1 MSLKF
6 RSQDGTETPVAGL
19 NGTSGELV
27 PSVALMQ
34 SGTVTCNISTSDNL
48 AQAIVTFSTPM
59 PDANYIIN
67 IEVTGWGGAGNLGTN
82 ISLSNKSKNGFT
94 IRQYVAADVSTPSMT
109 YKWQAFKLMTDE
121 VHEADAAAIAQ
132 NTANFAPAF
141 SETTS
146 YAVGDYCTYNG
157 ILYRCTTA
165 HTAGVW
171 VAGHFTQVT
180 VGGDLESLNPVELGY
195 STLTASDQTI
205 TLTDWNKYM
214 YLLIEVR
221 TQGICRGS
229 QFVVNKRMDYRY
241 ICPWDYSESMR
252 YATLTTGS
260 VCKVETTDP
269 VNPAS
274 VMYVYG
280 IKKVAN

>member
-1 MSLKF
+1 MSLKY
-6 RSQDGTETPVAGL
+6 RDNNGTETPVAGL

-34 SGTVTCNISTSDNL
+34 SGTYTPSSAVQAQEDL
-48 AQAIVTFSTPM
+48 AFSVTFATPM
-59 PDANYIIN
+59 PDADYL
-67 IEVTGWGGAGNLGTN
+67 VDWWYGP
-82 ISLSNKSKNGFT
+82 SLSGVLQVAIRTRTTTGFSGVL
-94 IRQYVAADVSTPSMT
+94 RNVGANSVSVQNCTFNWT
-109 YKWQAFKLMTDE
+109 AFKLMTDQ

-171 VAGHFTQVT
+171 VAGHFTVVT

-195 STLTASDQTI
+195 SLITASDQTI
-205 TLTDWNKYM
+205 TLTDWDKYM

-229 QFVVNKRMDYRY
+229 QFVVNKRADYQY
-241 ICPWDYSESMR
+241 ICPWDYSETMR

-260 VCKVETTDP
+260 VCKVKTT
-269 VNPAS
+269 NPINPSS